1 MINHIIFLIRA
12 YLGKVGMSP
21 EKAQGLTEYAVIILL
36 VAIVVFGALRVL
48 GVELRIFFETIIDE
62 IPSM

>member
-1 MINHIIFLIRA
+1 MINHILFLTRA

-36 VAIVVFGALRVL
+36 VALAVIGVLRIL
-48 GVELRIFFETIIDE
+48 GIELRIFFETIIDE
-62 IPSM
+62 IP